1 MGISGADR
9 PGFQDPLC
17 PRLALGPC
25 GGVSLGLSYPICTTG
40 IIIILHSVV
49 VGDQT
54 NICFRFG
61 ESGSPCTGG
70 HVTLKPAPA
79 QSLHHVLPNLRTAL
93 GVCPVAGGRGEVSG
107 ECHLLNCARWRAGAR
122 CCCEVNQ
129 GGHGPSKGVSSE
141 CESLE
146 SK

>member
-1 MGISGADR
+1 M
-9 PGFQDPLC
+9 
-17 PRLALGPC
+17 
-25 GGVSLGLSYPICTTG
+25 
-40 IIIILHSVV
+40 
-49 VGDQT
+49 
-54 NICFRFG
+54 
-61 ESGSPCTGG
+61 
-70 HVTLKPAPA
+70 TLKPAPA
-79 QSLHHVLPNLRTAL
+79 QSLHCVLPNLRTAL